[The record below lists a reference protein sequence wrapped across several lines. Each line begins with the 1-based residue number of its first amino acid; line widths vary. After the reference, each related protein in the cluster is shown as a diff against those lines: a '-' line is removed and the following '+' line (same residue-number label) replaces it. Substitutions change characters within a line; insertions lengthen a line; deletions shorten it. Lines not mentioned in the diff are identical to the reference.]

1 MEPRILET
9 TFCRIWPGSEIGG
22 EKVNTKVFIAVS
34 LALLISVFANIAL
47 GFNVSSKSQENKEH
61 QNNNKELQKQIE
73 SLENGL
79 DEAEGIIVDEKLV
92 ENEDAKKVVENFF
105 KTQYEYTTDTYKDRF
120 EKIKEFVNNDVYGQL
135 TTAGIPDV
143 PNVKFESKIN
153 NMKLY
158 LTAKNK
164 ELSGLILLD
173 TVYKIEGVDSPETT
187 QIFEVTVAEK
197 DGKKQ
202 IVSLKTLGTFAS
214 MSDS

>member
-1 MEPRILET
+1 M
-9 TFCRIWPGSEIGG
+9 
-22 EKVNTKVFIAVS
+22 NTKVFIAVS

-61 QNNNKELQKQIE
+61 QTHNKELQKQIE
-73 SLENGL
+73 SLEKGL

-158 LTAKNK
+158 LTAENK
-164 ELSGLILLD
+164 ELSGLVLLD